1 MPVSLGLYYDG
12 GIVTVDPQYQRQIE
26 RLRVIL
32 LRRWWRSNVIL
43 WLTVGSLSLWSL
55 RGEWAML
62 RQYFT
67 WTAVRYALAYNRL
80 AALGLGLCMGLT
92 VALLVA
98 ESRHIL
104 FGLAGSEQQRLDQL
118 HHHILQQGPT
128 HPLWKALHPRS
139 RQ

>member
-1 MPVSLGLYYDG
+1 M
-12 GIVTVDPQYQRQIE
+12 DPQHQRQIE

-32 LRRWWRSNVIL
+32 LRRWWRTTAIL

-67 WTAVRYALAYNRL
+67 WTAVRYAVAYNRL
-80 AALGLGLCMGLT
+80 AALSLGLCAGLT

-104 FGLAGSEQQRLDQL
+104 FGLSRSEQQRLDRL
-118 HHHILQQGPT
+118 HSDIHHQGPS
-128 HPLWKALHPRS
+128 HPLWSALNPRA
-139 RQ
+139 RR